1 MRQLASNLES
11 RLLLV
16 LIKQGKNVCS
26 QKLVANSA
34 YIASSSVISYNSVY
48 AFLDGEAESLVT

>member
-16 LIKQGKNVCS
+16 LIKQGK
-26 QKLVANSA
+26 KMFALR
-34 YIASSSVISYNSVY
+34 SSSVISYNSVY